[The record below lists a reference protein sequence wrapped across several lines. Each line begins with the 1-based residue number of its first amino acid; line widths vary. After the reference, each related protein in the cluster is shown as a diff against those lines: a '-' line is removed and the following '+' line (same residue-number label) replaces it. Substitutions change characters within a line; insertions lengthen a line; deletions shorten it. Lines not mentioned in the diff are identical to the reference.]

1 MASGRIDGNLD
12 PVEIHEVL
20 SNERRQLVI
29 ILLRDAS
36 DPMSARELS
45 EQIAQEETG
54 ESPPPRNIRQSA
66 YVSLH
71 QTHLPKLDDLGI
83 VDYDEGSKTV
93 TLKDAAESQVSE
105 YMETV
110 PDDQLSWSEYFL
122 GVAIIGL
129 LLVIA
134 ADIGVPVIASV
145 QAASW
150 ASVTLILIV
159 ASGIYQG
166 ITRQNLVIDRL
177 RNVWTMVTVSLLSY
191 FT

>member
-71 QTHLPKLDDLGI
+71 QTHLPKLDDMGI

-145 QAASW
+145 QAATW